1 MAPPGLRHSNG
12 NPAAPPYSNGPYN
25 WDQKLTHGT
34 SGTPIA
40 FTAATDKQIEVHTT
54 NSATSGSTSFEPF
67 LFSTTLTGAG
77 QVGGR
82 VRAFM
87 TTNVALGGWSNA
99 FKAEVTYGASGST
112 SGLGSALLAEMTLS
126 AGTTS
131 GNYAPLEIEL
141 NVGSGASLGT
151 KTTLQYMSVNG
162 ADASTFDTGGYIMN
176 VQGLT
181 VASGKAFQVNTATA
195 ATHALRILVGA
206 TDYFIMLT
214 DTGA

>member
-1 MAPPGLRHSNG
+1 MVADGLRGENEQ
-12 NPAAPPYSNGPYN
+12 PAAPPYSNGPYVWN
-25 WDQKLTHGT
+25 QKMSYGT
-34 SGTPIA
+34 SAVPVQ
-40 FTAATDKQIEVHTT
+40 FTSESDKQFQVHTT
-54 NSATSGSTSFEPF
+54 NSSTSGSTSFEPV

-99 FKAEVTYGASGST
+99 FKAEVTYGASGRT
-112 SGLGSALLAEMTLS
+112 AGLGSALLAEMTLS
-126 AGTTS
+126 AGTTA

-141 NVGSGASLGT
+141 NVPSSASLGT
-151 KTTLQYMSVNG
+151 KTALQYMSVNG
-162 ADASTFDTGGYIMN
+162 ADASTFDTSGYIMN

-195 ATHALRILVGA
+195 ATHALRILIGA